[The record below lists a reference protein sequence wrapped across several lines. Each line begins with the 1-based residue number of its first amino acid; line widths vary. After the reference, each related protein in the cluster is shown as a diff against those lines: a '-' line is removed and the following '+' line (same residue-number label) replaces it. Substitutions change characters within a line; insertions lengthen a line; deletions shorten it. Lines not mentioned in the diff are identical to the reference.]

1 MTTNGNAVVYVVD
14 DDDAVRDSLTALFE
28 SHDLNVESFGS
39 GEDFLAAVGPE
50 RGGCLV
56 LDLHLPIMSGL
67 QILSRIGERKIGIP
81 VIVITGGGDDKEMR
95 MARESG
101 ASIVMEKPLDHR
113 QLIANVQKAMAQN

>member
-14 DDDAVRDSLTALFE
+14 DDDAVRDSLTVLFE
-28 SHDLNVESFGS
+28 SHGLNVEAFGS
-39 GEDFLAAVGPE
+39 GEAFLATVGSE

-67 QILSRIGERKIGIP
+67 QILSRMGERKMGLP
-81 VIVITGGGDDKEMR
+81 VIVITGGGDEKEIR

-101 ASIVMEKPLDHR
+101 AAAVMEKPLDHR
-113 QLIANVQKAMAQN
+113 QLIANVQKAMAHT

>member
-1 MTTNGNAVVYVVD
+1 MTKNGNAVVYVVD

-28 SHDLNVESFGS
+28 SHDLNVEAFGS
-39 GEDFLAAVGPE
+39 GEDFLAAVAPE

-56 LDLHLPIMSGL
+56 LDLHLPVMGGL
-67 QILSRIGERKIGIP
+67 HILSRMGERKIGMP

-113 QLIANVQKAMAQN
+113 QLIANVQKAMAHT